1 MQISTDLYAVR
12 ESCIVEPKI
21 VAAATTT
28 RISNPLQPPPHHHRS
43 ATAATTTPV
52 LVPPQPPPPP
62 CQIRRRPNTN
72 EEQNTRKTGTTP
84 NSDSLAHELAQNK
97 DRNPSIQKSFR
108 RRSNTEIFSSRTV
121 IARTNRNRNA
131 NPRTKRVERVR
142 FRVTTAALSNSRFDL
157 GFNFGFRLV
166 ILRNQILVL

>member
-1 MQISTDLYAVR
+1 MKEKKSKFIPSFGFSERDPKFSFSFAENLSSTESNISLLQSILFQFIHSFFHWTCEPPIEFTLNELYR
-12 ESCIVEPKI
+12 
-21 VAAATTT
+21 
-28 RISNPLQPPPHHHRS
+28 PLQSS
-43 ATAATTTPV
+43 AFFSTP
-52 LVPPQPPPPP
+52 
-62 CQIRRRPNTN
+62 IDFR
-72 EEQNTRKTGTTP
+72 

-97 DRNPSIQKSFR
+97 DRNPSVQKSFR

-157 GFNFGFRLV
+157 GFNFGFR
-166 ILRNQILVL
+166 